1 MSHFWPFYPP
11 KNLENQ
17 NFEKMKK
24 IAGGIIILHMFTKN
38 HDHMMYA
45 SWDVE
50 CNRHNVL
57 SFWTIF
63 LPFYPTNNPENQNF
77 EKMIKTPGE
86 I

>member
-24 IAGGIIILHMFTKN
+24 IAGGIIILDMFTKN

-45 SWDVE
+45 S
-50 CNRHNVL
+50 
-57 SFWTIF
+57 
-63 LPFYPTNNPENQNF
+63 
-77 EKMIKTPGE
+77 
-86 I
+86 